1 MAQAEHHLL
10 YLACPSHPLFL
21 FGSAES
27 FVKTIKK
34 KSYSP
39 SGFLRML
46 TPMKELETTS
56 SVCPA
61 CFQEG
66 KIHKIDAKIIE
77 KDGKVWIEKE
87 CSEHGEFK
95 DIYFGDVDLYKKWMK
110 FEKRGNPIPDVKTTM
125 FDDPMLYPEHRSQ
138 TVLTNLLVTNRCNLR
153 CGYCFM
159 NAGAS
164 GYVYE
169 PSLDEI
175 KHMLQ
180 QARDERPMGSKAIQI
195 TGGEPTIR
203 EDLFEIIRMARDAGF
218 SHIQLNSNGI
228 KLAESVEYCK
238 KLKEAKVNTVYMSF
252 DGVTKETNPW
262 IDQLVQTIE
271 NFRKA
276 NLRAVLVPVLIGGK
290 NLHETGKIIQF
301 ALDNIDIIRG
311 VNFQPVSFCGRI
323 TKIKDEK
330 REKQRVDYVRM
341 MEVIEE
347 EFNGLISRNDF
358 YPVPFVYPISELIES
373 LKGEKQ
379 VEFTAHPGCGGATYI
394 FLEDGKPLPITR
406 FIDVE
411 GFMAFINE
419 QAKVK
424 GPLKKIRIAAS
435 FLKNVDRF
443 VDKEKAPKGFD
454 LKRILMDAAVG
465 GSYDSLRGFH
475 YKSLFVGSM
484 WFMDTFN
491 LNLQRLERCC
501 IHYTTEEGIIP
512 FCSYNGLGYGDKIRE
527 KHSIPIKE
535 WEKKTGRPMR
545 DDLWKQGPLT

>member
-1 MAQAEHHLL
+1 
-10 YLACPSHPLFL
+10 
-21 FGSAES
+21 
-27 FVKTIKK
+27 
-34 KSYSP
+34 
-39 SGFLRML
+39 
-46 TPMKELETTS
+46 MKELEKTS

-66 KIHKIDAKIIE
+66 TIHKIDAKIVE
-77 KDGKVWIEKE
+77 DDGKVWITKQ
-87 CSEHGEFK
+87 CPKHGSFK
-95 DIYFGDVDLYKKWMK
+95 DIYFSDVNLYNRWIRYGKVGD
-110 FEKRGNPIPDVKTTM
+110 PSPDVQTRL
-125 FDDPMLYPEHRSQ
+125 FNHPALYPEHRSQ
-138 TVLTNLLVTNRCNLR
+138 SVLTNLLVTNRCNLR

-175 KHMLQ
+175 KKMLE
-180 QARDERPMGSKAIQI
+180 QARAERPMGSKAIQI
-195 TGGEPTIR
+195 TGGEPTVR
-203 EDLFEIIRMARDAGF
+203 DDLFDIIRLAREAGF

-238 KLKEAKVNTVYMSF
+238 KIKEAKVNTVYMSF

-262 IDQLVQTIE
+262 IEQIKQTIQ
-271 NFRKA
+271 NFREV
-276 NLRAVLVPVLIGGK
+276 NLRAVLVPVIIGGK

-330 REKQRVDYVRM
+330 REQQRVDYVKL
-341 MEVIEE
+341 MEAIEK
-347 EFNGLISRNDF
+347 EFHGLISRDDF
-358 YPVPFVYPISELIES
+358 YPVPFVYPVSELIES

-394 FLEDGKPLPITR
+394 FLVDGKPLPITR

-411 GFMAFINE
+411 KFMQFISE
-419 QAKVK
+419 QAQIK
-424 GPLKKIRIAAS
+424 GPLKKVRVAGS
-435 FLKNVDRF
+435 FLRNVDRF
-443 VDKEKAPKGFD
+443 VDREKAPKDFD
-454 LKRILMDAAVG
+454 LKKILIDAAVG

-491 LNLQRLERCC
+491 LNIDRLQRCC

-512 FCSYNGLGYGDKIRE
+512 FCSYNGLGYGDTIRE

-535 WEKKTGRPMR
+535 WEKKTGHSMR
-545 DDLWKQGPLT
+545 DELWKGGPLT